1 MKNEDDCSPL
11 LLSQR
16 ECSAMALAIFSARSR
31 AEVTDILDQHD
42 LSDDDLLTGFADL
55 AKVVQ
60 ELPDGSLPDT

>member
-1 MKNEDDCSPL
+1 
-11 LLSQR
+11 
-16 ECSAMALAIFSARSR
+16 MALAIFSARSR